1 MVLCAQK
8 IGAWII
14 TDGLNNGITREIGE
28 AIRNNSFYSKDSY
41 FFQNLKTEESRDNF
55 KNTEYT
61 EEIKL
66 IGITKSID
74 NNFLHV

>member
-1 MVLCAQK
+1 MVSCAQK

-55 KNTEYT
+55 KNKEYI

-66 IGITKSID
+66 IGITNSID
-74 NNFLHV
+74 NNFLNV